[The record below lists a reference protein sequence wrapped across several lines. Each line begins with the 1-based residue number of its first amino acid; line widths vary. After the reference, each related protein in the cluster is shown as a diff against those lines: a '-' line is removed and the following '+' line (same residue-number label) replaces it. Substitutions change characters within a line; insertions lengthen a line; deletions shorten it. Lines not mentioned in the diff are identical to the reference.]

1 MNPEFMKDNYLVKLG
16 VSITLIYFFLLL
28 YMIYPFE
35 NFASF
40 INSAPLNEKGD
51 FLAGAFGP
59 VAFLWL
65 VIGYFM
71 QSFELKMQREASISQ
86 NTLILNDLELQKRTY
101 DPVFNI
107 EVIESRCLTL
117 KNHGKEARKIIV
129 YHVNHQSKQQQ
140 IIAMVNC
147 LHGDHQIEFELKPP
161 LLFPDREG
169 KLAEIL
175 IIYNSQLD
183 LIRAQ
188 RFGIM
193 DRTNCGNAIGWQI
206 GHAGDTPDYFLKYT

>member
-1 MNPEFMKDNYLVKLG
+1 MNPEFMKDTHLVKLG
-16 VSITLIYFFLLL
+16 ISITLIYFLLLL
-28 YMIYPFE
+28 YMIYPFGD
-35 NFASF
+35 FVSF

-71 QSFELKMQREASISQ
+71 QSFELKMQRETSISQ
-86 NTLILNDLELQKRTY
+86 NALILNDLELQKRTY
-101 DPVFNI
+101 DPVFDI
-107 EVIESRCLTL
+107 DVIGSRCLTL
-117 KNHGKEARKIIV
+117 KNHGKEARKIMI
-129 YHVNHQSKQQQ
+129 YHVNHQSKKQQ
-140 IIAMVNC
+140 IIAMGNC

-161 LLFPDREG
+161 LLFPDGDG

-175 IIYNSQLD
+175 IIYDSQLD

-193 DRTNCGNAIGWQI
+193 DNMSSGNAIGWQI
-206 GHAGDTPDYFLKYT
+206 GHAGDIPDYFLKYT